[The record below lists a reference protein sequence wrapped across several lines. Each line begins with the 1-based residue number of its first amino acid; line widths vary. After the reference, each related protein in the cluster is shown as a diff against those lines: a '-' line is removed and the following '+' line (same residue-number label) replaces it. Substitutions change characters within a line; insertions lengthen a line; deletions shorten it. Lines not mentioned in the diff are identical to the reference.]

1 MAEQNIWASNSPEPF
16 DGPAET
22 SEPSDGCAR
31 ESGGSS
37 GLARESELSD
47 GSARESKSSG
57 GPTRV
62 SEHSCELAGVSGY
75 PCELAGAPER
85 SCKLTEAPKS
95 KVDGGNDSG
104 KYLLLIGGP
113 MGVGKSA
120 VCREL
125 LERLQPGVYLDGDW
139 CWNMRPFSVTEE
151 TKAMVLDNITAMLTR
166 FLQCPELTYVI
177 FGWVMH
183 QQEILNTICSRI
195 PCTGVSVKQI
205 SLTAKPDTLRRRLE
219 RDIGVGLRTP
229 DVIGR
234 SLDYLP
240 LYEKLDTIKVPTDGL
255 TVAEVADRIA
265 AMTVA
270 RQI

>member
-1 MAEQNIWASNSPEPF
+1 MAERNTCFPGAA
-16 DGPAET
+16 GT
-22 SEPSDGCAR
+22 SRGVLGAP
-31 ESGGSS
+31 
-37 GLARESELSD
+37 GL
-47 GSARESKSSG
+47 SG
-57 GPTRV
+57 GP
-62 SEHSCELAGVSGY
+62 S
-75 PCELAGAPER
+75 GAPGLPFDPVGAPGLSSNDPSGTLGT
-85 SCKLTEAPKS
+85 SCNP
-95 KVDGGNDSG
+95 VDPFGGGGG
-104 KYLLLIGGP
+104 KHLLLIGGP

-166 FLQCPELTYVI
+166 FLRCPELTYVI

-183 QQEILNTICSRI
+183 QQEILDTICGRI
-195 PCTGVSVKQI
+195 PCTEVSVKQI

-219 RDIGVGLRTP
+219 GDVTAGLRTP

-234 SLDYLP
+234 SLAYLP

-255 TVAEVADRIA
+255 TAAEVADRIA
-265 AMTVA
+265 AMA
-270 RQI
+270 AQRPRR